1 MKAFLKN
8 FRNQLIFGS
17 FVFLSAAVGYAV
29 VTIPN
34 TFTAGTSASADQVN
48 ENFAALKTAVDA
60 LEARLDGLGSNPP
73 MPSASGILGYATIST
88 DGSTVSNS
96 FNSSG
101 GAITSASP
109 HTTGLYAITFAGLG
123 NGTSQ
128 SGNIQVTITDITTA
142 LDCRA
147 LDQSI
152 TPFEDVEILIGCFDS
167 VGSSVDASTSV
178 VYMR

>member
-34 TFTAGTSASADQVN
+34 TFTAGTTASADEVN

-73 MPSASGILGYATIST
+73 MPSASGVLGYASISF
-88 DGSTVSNS
+88 DGSTASKS

-101 GAITSASP
+101 GAITLSSP
-109 HTTGLYAITFAGLG
+109 HITGVYGISFAGLG

-128 SGNIQVTITDITTA
+128 SGNVQVTMLDLLTAVGCIATDE
-142 LDCRA
+142 
-147 LDQSI
+147 SI
-152 TPFEDVEILIGCFDS
+152 APFTDVDILIGCFDS
-167 VGSSVDASTSV
+167 VGTLTDASVSV
-178 VYMR
+178 AYMR